1 MKTHGKSKSI
11 EYMTWNRMLTRC
23 YNPLVEKYKRYG
35 ARGIKVCDEWKL
47 FVNFYKDMGDR
58 PDEFHS
64 LGRIDNDGNYC
75 KENCRW
81 ETNKTQSNNTS
92 RNVFIEF
99 NGCKKTIS
107 EWAEITGITYA
118 TIIQRFRLGLSAD
131 EVLKDNNRKV
141 KSFTIDGISKKTTEW
156 MRDAQIPISSY
167 YHFKRKGISEIDI
180 IKSYLLKN

>member
-81 ETNKTQSNNTS
+81 
-92 RNVFIEF
+92 
-99 NGCKKTIS
+99 
-107 EWAEITGITYA
+107 
-118 TIIQRFRLGLSAD
+118 
-131 EVLKDNNRKV
+131 DN
-141 KSFTIDGISKKTTEW
+141 
-156 MRDAQIPISSY
+156 
-167 YHFKRKGISEIDI
+167 
-180 IKSYLLKN
+180 